1 MEITEVRV
9 ALVNEPKL
17 RAFVSITFDNCF
29 VVRGIKIIQGVHGPF
44 VSMPSRRTSR
54 GTFQDIAHPIS
65 EEMRLRID
73 GIVLKAFEAEL
84 DRSGKTILAADSAGA
99 CCG

>member
-1 MEITEVRV
+1 MEITEVRI
-9 ALVNEPKL
+9 ALVNESKL

-65 EEMRLRID
+65 EEMRLKMD
-73 GIVLKAFEAEL
+73 GIILGAFEAEL
-84 DRSGKTILAADSAGA
+84 RNRGIAIINTD
-99 CCG
+99 